1 MTGWLVFCGL
11 SLVATALLLLIR
23 FPRRLWTL
31 PAMAVMLAGAGY
43 AWQGQPGLPD
53 RPAQGVTAVRPLDP
67 DLIAVREGLF
77 GRFNFDYS
85 YFMAADA
92 MTRAGAPQLAATVML
107 GAVRKAPGD
116 PGLWAGLGLA
126 LAEHDG
132 DQLSPAARY
141 AFAKAV
147 ELNPGHPGPLFYRGI
162 ALARSGDV
170 EAARSEWGKAL
181 QLVPKDASYRDGMV
195 SVMLKLDPGLAA
207 AARSATTAPPNPR
220 VRR

>member
-1 MTGWLVFCGL
+1 MGWLVFGGFALAGL
-11 SLVATALLLLIR
+11 SLLALLR
-23 FPRRLWTL
+23 FPRRLWTV

-43 AWQGQPGLPD
+43 AWQGQPGLPGH
-53 RPAQGVTAVRPLDP
+53 PAEGVTRIRPLDP
-67 DLIAVREGLF
+67 NLIAVREGLF

-141 AFAKAV
+141 AFDRAEA
-147 ELNPGHPGPLFYRGI
+147 LNPNHPGPPFYYGI

-170 EAARSEWGKAL
+170 AAARRQWGLAL
-181 QLVPKDASYRDGMV
+181 QRVPAGASYRDDMV
-195 SVMLKLDPGLAA
+195 GVMLKLDPGLAA
-207 AARSATTAPPNPR
+207 AAAQQAAAAPEAP
-220 VRR
+220 

>member
-1 MTGWLVFCGL
+1 MMGWVVFGAFAL
-11 SLVATALLLLIR
+11 LILALLLLIR

-31 PAMAVMLAGAGY
+31 PAMAIMLAGAGY
-43 AWQGQPGLPD
+43 AWQGQPVLPD
-53 RPAQGVTAVRPLDP
+53 HPVEGVANVRPLDP

-126 LAEHDG
+126 MAEHDG

-141 AFAKAV
+141 AFAKAA
-147 ELNPGHPGPLFYRGI
+147 ELNPNHPGPPFYQGI
-162 ALARSGDV
+162 VLARSGDLD
-170 EAARSEWGKAL
+170 AARREWGKAL
-181 QLVPKDASYRDGMV
+181 QLLPKDASYRDDLV
-195 SVMLKLDPGLAA
+195 KVMLKLDPGLAE
-207 AARSATTAPPNPR
+207 AARQMPAAPAK
-220 VRR
+220 

>member
-1 MTGWLVFCGL
+1 MTGWLVFGGFTL
-11 SLVATALLLLIR
+11 AVIALLLLIR
-23 FPRRLWTL
+23 FPKRLWTL
-31 PAMAVMLAGAGY
+31 PAMAVMLAAAGY

-53 RPAQGVTAVRPLDP
+53 HPVEGVASVRPLDP
-67 DLIAVREGLF
+67 DLVAVREGLF

-92 MTRAGAPQLAATVML
+92 MTRAGAPQLAATVLL

-126 LAEHDG
+126 MAEHDG

-141 AFAKAV
+141 AFDKAA
-147 ELNPGHPGPLFYRGI
+147 ELGPSHPGPPFYRGI

-170 EAARSEWGKAL
+170 EAARREWGKAL
-181 QLVPKDASYRDGMV
+181 QLVPKGASYRNDMV
-195 SVMLKLDPGLAA
+195 AVMLKLDPGLAEAAQTAAQA
-207 AARSATTAPPNPR
+207 AAAPAAKP
-220 VRR
+220 

>member
-1 MTGWLVFCGL
+1 MIGWFVFAAL
-11 SLVATALLLLIR
+11 AVVALALLLVLR
-23 FPRRLWTL
+23 FPLRLWTV

-43 AWQGQPGLPD
+43 VWQGRPDLPD
-53 RPAQGVTAVRPLDP
+53 HPVEGVANVRPLDP

-126 LAEHDG
+126 MAEHDG

-141 AFAKAV
+141 AFDKAE
-147 ELNPGHPGPLFYRGI
+147 ELGSSHPGPPFYRGI
-162 ALARSGDV
+162 ALARSGDLA
-170 EAARSEWGKAL
+170 AARREWGKAL
-181 QLVPKDASYRDGMV
+181 QRMPKDASYRDDMV
-195 SVMLKLDPGLAA
+195 KVMLKLDPGLAE
-207 AARSATTAPPNPR
+207 AARAAPAAPAK
-220 VRR
+220 